1 MLRMENLERDIVE
14 EKTLPE
20 RVGILASKRYAT
32 TAPGT
37 VLKEV
42 RVAFC
47 DSCGRRLNG
56 NDATVLCCV
65 CKKKLCPSP
74 CAIVFEGKHYCEDDL
89 QRVLPLSRLQWKI
102 LHGLISELPLDEVR
116 DLARSRKQAFRSAL
130 NELRVNSYVERRGVS
145 LFASHELL
153 DRGIM
158 AWKTYQRAFAEGD
171 VSHFMDEVRARL
183 EEVSED
189 GAKRPCGK
197 RR

>member
-1 MLRMENLERDIVE
+1 MENLERDIVE

-20 RVGILASKRYAT
+20 REGVLASKRYAT

-116 DLARSRKQAFRSAL
+116 DLVRSRKQEFRSAL
-130 NELRVNSYVERRGVS
+130 NELRVNGYVERRGVS

-158 AWKTYQRAFAEGD
+158 AWKTYQRAFADGD
-171 VSHFMDEVRARL
+171 VSHFMDEVKARL